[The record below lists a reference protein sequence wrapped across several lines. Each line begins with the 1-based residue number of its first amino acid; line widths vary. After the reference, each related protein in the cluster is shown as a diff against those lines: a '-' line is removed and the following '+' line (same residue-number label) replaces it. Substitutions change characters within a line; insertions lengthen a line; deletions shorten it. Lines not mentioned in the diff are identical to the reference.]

1 MVSKGVFNIR
11 GKGLPKPKTN
21 VYVYIYILHMYVCI
35 YMICM
40 YIYIHMICVLSF
52 EMESKKCR
60 PGVDRILILHKI
72 LTKMEIVRK
81 SRYSIY
87 FRMIVYTFKS
97 LE

>member
-1 MVSKGVFNIR
+1 
-11 GKGLPKPKTN
+11 
-21 VYVYIYILHMYVCI
+21 
-35 YMICM
+35 
-40 YIYIHMICVLSF
+40 MICVLSF

>member
-1 MVSKGVFNIR
+1 MY
-11 GKGLPKPKTN
+11 L
-21 VYVYIYILHMYVCI
+21 YYMYV
-35 YMICM
+35 
-40 YIYIHMICVLSF
+40 YIYIHMICVLRF

-72 LTKMEIVRK
+72 LTKLEIVRK